1 MEIIC
6 IGDSL
11 TYGYGVRRTQ
21 RWTELATE
29 RSGWKLINHGVCGDT
44 TGGMLVRMREILRD
58 LHSGKDERCFLLM
71 GGYNDIF
78 FSGSR
83 FGAQENMG
91 AMVHQLF
98 GAGEMPIVAIG
109 PGISGSQTD
118 NAWADVVDFPM
129 VSKCI
134 RDYCDW
140 LDRFCN
146 TFGVRTIDF
155 RDDFED
161 AEKGLRVDL
170 YFDGVHP
177 NILGHQIM
185 ADRVCKIISIMEQE
199 KMNT

>member
-71 GGYNDIF
+71 GGY
-78 FSGSR
+78 
-83 FGAQENMG
+83 
-91 AMVHQLF
+91 LF

-140 LDRFCN
+140 LDRFCK

>member
-11 TYGYGVRRTQ
+11 TYGYGVHRTQ

-58 LHSGKDERCFLLM
+58 LHSRKDERCFMLM
-71 GGYNDIF
+71 GGSNDIF

-98 GAGEMPIVAIG
+98 AAGETPIVAIG
-109 PGISGSQTD
+109 PGIAESHAD
-118 NAWADVVDFPM
+118 NAWANLVDFPAA
-129 VSKCI
+129 SECF

-140 LDRFCN
+140 LDRFCS

-155 RDDFED
+155 RDDFKD
-161 AEKGLRVDL
+161 GEKETRADL
-170 YFDGVHP
+170 YLDGVHP

-185 ADRVCKIISIMEQE
+185 ADRVCKVISIMERE
-199 KMNT
+199 KINT